1 MKEDFL
7 KDKLDAAARIRQIR
21 EKAGLTQEQFAEV
34 LEISVS
40 AYKKIESAENQ
51 ISLNGLRQ
59 LGRKMQVSADYVLFG
74 TNESPDVAWEKIQN
88 CSESGKMYLMIKLLV
103 YFTNIKKGA
112 LCPKGEQDELDEMI
126 LHLLDELQNYKRD

>member
-7 KDKLDAAARIRQIR
+7 KDRLDAAARIRQIR
-21 EKAGLTQEQFAEV
+21 EEAGLTQEQFAEI

-74 TNESPDVAWEKIQN
+74 TNESPDVAWEMIQN
-88 CSESGKMYLMIKLLV
+88 CSESDKMYLLIKLLI
-103 YFTNIKKGA
+103 YFTRIKKSA
-112 LCPKGEQDELDEMI
+112 LYVKDKQEEFDKVIFKVMDEI
-126 LHLLDELQNYKRD
+126 QNLKKD

>member
-7 KDKLDAAARIRQIR
+7 KDRLDAAARIRQIR
-21 EKAGLTQEQFAEV
+21 EEAGLTQEQFAEI

-74 TNESPDVAWEKIQN
+74 KNESPDVAWEMIQN
-88 CSESGKMYLMIKLLV
+88 CSESDKMYLLIKLLI
-103 YFTNIKKGA
+103 YFTRIKKSA
-112 LCPKGEQDELDEMI
+112 LYVKDKQEEFDKVIFKVMDEI
-126 LHLLDELQNYKRD
+126 QNLKKD